1 MSKVDTIKMPSS
13 LTLGP
18 KSHSQKRGLELE
30 TVVFVTRGWHRPCSQ
45 EGSPQPGGCSVFL
58 GVRGGTHSEQKG

>member
-1 MSKVDTIKMPSS
+1 MCSLENMPSRIPMSKVDAIKMPSS

-30 TVVFVTRGWHRPCSQ
+30 TVVFVM
-45 EGSPQPGGCSVFL
+45 L
-58 GVRGGTHSEQKG
+58 